1 VQIHNAGAKTIK
13 LVDWDY
19 IFLDPNTR
27 KEVARHQ
34 FTSDETIKT
43 GQIKE
48 VNVFYLAPPVK
59 IITAEMLDKKNAAV
73 LRRAGGTHPHSI
85 LRRLG
90 LAASLGH
97 IFNKRIH
104 FPEP

>member
-59 IITAEMLDKKNAAV
+59 IITAEMLDKKNAPSFDERVV
-73 LRRAGGTHPHSI
+73 LIRIQYSDGSVWQHP
-85 LRRLG
+85 
-90 LAASLGH
+90 
-97 IFNKRIH
+97 
-104 FPEP
+104 